1 MTNST
6 TRKAPFGLML
16 GAGLAIAAG
25 VAAKQVATQGW
36 KLVMND
42 DPPANPEDPDT
53 ELWEAVLWACASG
66 AVIALA
72 RMLASRQWTQYYT
85 KSTGHAPS
93 NPDDVS

>member
-1 MTNST
+1 MSD
-6 TRKAPFGLML
+6 RVFKLVGMAV
-16 GAGLAIAAG
+16 AIAA
-25 VAAKQVATQGW
+25 AAAARQASEKGW
-36 KLVMND
+36 KVVMAS